1 MITQTMMKI
10 TQDALSGERLSQ
22 SQVVSKRKYDWADKQ
37 RDSTKVRRS
46 VIKLDHGS

>member
-22 SQVVSKRKYDWADKQ
+22 SQVVSKRKYDWANKQ
-37 RDSTKVRRS
+37 RDSTKARKS
-46 VIKLDHGS
+46 VTKLDDSS